1 MILLDTGGLLA
12 ALVADEVRHEEALA
26 VLSDEGRPLVLSQ
39 FVLAELDYL
48 LRVRGGPSAQLAL
61 LEQVA
66 TDVYELA
73 SFSAADVRVA
83 NGVISQYADLGISLA
98 DASIVVLASRYQTD
112 RVLTLDERD
121 FRVLRTPDG
130 RPFTLLPAD
139 V

>member
-48 LRVRGGPSAQLAL
+48 LRVRGGPSAQLAF

-66 TDVYELA
+66 ADVYELA

-83 NGVISQYADLGISLA
+83 NGVISHYADLGISLA
-98 DASIVVLASRYQTD
+98 DASIVVLAGRYQTD

-139 V
+139 A

>member
-1 MILLDTGGLLA
+1 M
-12 ALVADEVRHEEALA
+12 ADEVRHEEALA

-66 TDVYELA
+66 ADVYELA
-73 SFSAADVRVA
+73 SFSVVDVRVA

-98 DASIVVLASRYQTD
+98 DASIVVLAGRYQTD